1 MRVFGVLFGALIG
14 AAVITTSVGAGPANP
29 STITSVDVARVRPVG
44 SYAGLTFR
52 FIEGIVHGEV
62 SAEEPVT
69 GLREVAAGRTT
80 VPYEVSFQ
88 IVSPEAESEADAVVV
103 EAPNRGRTIFPGI
116 IAVPAVAKGPS
127 ADPIANA
134 VGDGFLLSHRFSIAA
149 IQWQTGFAAS
159 VPQSAQGIGEVV
171 VRDFGRWLGGAF
183 RSGDVSLPIF
193 HHRIL
198 AGVSQAAWFVN
209 SFIAEG
215 FNVDPET
222 GRGVYQG
229 AFTRNGNGVVL
240 AINGFAGERE
250 QFP

>member
-1 MRVFGVLFGALIG
+1 M
-14 AAVITTSVGAGPANP
+14 
-29 STITSVDVARVRPVG
+29 RPVG
-44 SYAGLTFR
+44 SYAGLAFR

-88 IVSPEAESEADAVVV
+88 IVAPEAGSEADAVVV
-103 EAPNRGRTIFPGI
+103 EAPNRGRTIFPGM
-116 IAVPAVAKGPS
+116 IAVPAVATGPS

-134 VGDGFLLSHRFSIAA
+134 VGDGFLLSHRISIAA
-149 IQWQTGFAAS
+149 IQWQTGFAAERAPERARDRGS
-159 VPQSAQGIGEVV
+159 CCPRFWPLAWRRVPKRG
-171 VRDFGRWLGGAF
+171 L
-183 RSGDVSLPIF
+183 SLPIF

-215 FNVDPET
+215 FNVDPAT

-240 AINGFAGERE
+240 AINGFAGGTRAVSLR
-250 QFP
+250 PSRSHAAHAR